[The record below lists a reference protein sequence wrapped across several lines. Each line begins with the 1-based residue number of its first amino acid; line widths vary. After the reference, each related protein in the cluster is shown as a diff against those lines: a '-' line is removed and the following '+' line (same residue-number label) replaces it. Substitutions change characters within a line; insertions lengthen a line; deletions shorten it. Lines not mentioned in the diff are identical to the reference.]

1 MNENVVNVPLS
12 KAQLD
17 YLCEFVDNDILEIY
31 ECYGDEAPETPFLEN
46 LYYLLETYRQC
57 AELNKSAQS

>member
-1 MNENVVNVPLS
+1 MSEDIVNVPLS

-17 YLCEFVDNDILEIY
+17 YLCEFVDSDNLEIY
-31 ECYGDEAPETPFLEN
+31 EGGGADDPETPFLED